1 MLSISIMEKRMLV
14 NIDYDK
20 VDFISNEKTDE
31 GFLTIMVTFLN
42 GDVMAYLYKEL
53 KDYIRDL
60 TYLIGLGIRREN
72 E

>member
-1 MLSISIMEKRMLV
+1 MLI

-60 TYLIGLGIRREN
+60 TYLIGLGIRRED

>member
-1 MLSISIMEKRMLV
+1 MLV

-31 GFLTIMVTFLN
+31 GFLTILVTFLN

>member
-1 MLSISIMEKRMLV
+1 MLV
-14 NIDYDK
+14 NVDYDK

-31 GFLTIMVTFLN
+31 EFLTIMITFSN

>member
-1 MLSISIMEKRMLV
+1 MLV

-53 KDYIRDL
+53 KNYMRDL

>member
-1 MLSISIMEKRMLV
+1 MLV

-53 KDYIRDL
+53 KDYMRDL
-60 TYLIGLGIRREN
+60 TYLIGLGVRREN

>member
-1 MLSISIMEKRMLV
+1 MLV

-31 GFLTIMVTFLN
+31 GFLTIMVAFLN

>member
-1 MLSISIMEKRMLV
+1 MFID
-14 NIDYDK
+14 IDYDK

-53 KDYIRDL
+53 KDYMRDL
-60 TYLIGLGIRREN
+60 TYMIGLGIRMKN

>member
-1 MLSISIMEKRMLV
+1 MLV

-31 GFLTIMVTFLN
+31 VFLTIMVTFLN

>member
-1 MLSISIMEKRMLV
+1 MLV
-14 NIDYDK
+14 TIDSDK

-31 GFLTIMVTFLN
+31 GVLTIMVTFLN

-53 KDYIRDL
+53 KDYMRDL

>member
-1 MLSISIMEKRMLV
+1 MLV

-31 GFLTIMVTFLN
+31 GFFTIMVTFFN

-53 KDYIRDL
+53 KDYMRDL

>member
-1 MLSISIMEKRMLV
+1 MLV

-20 VDFISNEKTDE
+20 VDFISNEKTNE

-53 KDYIRDL
+53 KDYVRDL

>member
-1 MLSISIMEKRMLV
+1 MLV

-53 KDYIRDL
+53 KDYMRDL

-72 E
+72 EYVYFTIICIL

>member
-1 MLSISIMEKRMLV
+1 MLV
-14 NIDYDK
+14 NINYDK

>member
-1 MLSISIMEKRMLV
+1 MLV

-31 GFLTIMVTFLN
+31 GFLTVMVTFLN

>member
-1 MLSISIMEKRMLV
+1 MLV

-31 GFLTIMVTFLN
+31 GFLTIMITFLN

-53 KDYIRDL
+53 KDYIKDL

>member
-1 MLSISIMEKRMLV
+1 MLV

-20 VDFISNEKTDE
+20 VDFISNEKTEE

>member
-1 MLSISIMEKRMLV
+1 MLIFL
-14 NIDYDK
+14 DYFFFF
-20 VDFISNEKTDE
+20 FISYEKTDE

>member
-1 MLSISIMEKRMLV
+1 MLV
-14 NIDYDK
+14 KIDYDK

-53 KDYIRDL
+53 KDYMRDL

>member
-1 MLSISIMEKRMLV
+1 MLV

-60 TYLIGLGIRREN
+60 TYLIGLEIRREN

>member
-1 MLSISIMEKRMLV
+1 MLD
-14 NIDYDK
+14 NIDYNK
-20 VDFISNEKTDE
+20 VDFISKEKTDE

>member
-1 MLSISIMEKRMLV
+1 MLV
-14 NIDYDK
+14 NIDYNK

>member
-1 MLSISIMEKRMLV
+1 MLV
-14 NIDYDK
+14 NMDYDK

-53 KDYIRDL
+53 KDYMRDL

>member
-1 MLSISIMEKRMLV
+1 MLV
-14 NIDYDK
+14 DIDYDK

-53 KDYIRDL
+53 KDYMRDL

>member
-1 MLSISIMEKRMLV
+1 MLV

-53 KDYIRDL
+53 KDYMRDL
-60 TYLIGLGIRREN
+60 TYLIGLGIRREK

>member
-1 MLSISIMEKRMLV
+1 MLV

-53 KDYIRDL
+53 KYYMRDL
-60 TYLIGLGIRREN
+60 TYLIWLGVRMEN

>member
-1 MLSISIMEKRMLV
+1 MLV

-42 GDVMAYLYKEL
+42 ADVMAYLYKEL

>member
-1 MLSISIMEKRMLV
+1 MLV

-20 VDFISNEKTDE
+20 IDFISNEKTDE

-53 KDYIRDL
+53 KDYMRDL

>member
-1 MLSISIMEKRMLV
+1 MLV

-20 VDFISNEKTDE
+20 VDFISNEKTDD
-31 GFLTIMVTFLN
+31 GLLTIMVTFLN

>member
-1 MLSISIMEKRMLV
+1 MLI

>member
-1 MLSISIMEKRMLV
+1 MLV

-31 GFLTIMVTFLN
+31 GFFTIMVTFLN

>member
-1 MLSISIMEKRMLV
+1 MLV

-20 VDFISNEKTDE
+20 VDFISNDKTDE

>member
-1 MLSISIMEKRMLV
+1 MLV

-20 VDFISNEKTDE
+20 VDFISNEKTNE
-31 GFLTIMVTFLN
+31 GFLIIMVTFLN

>member
-1 MLSISIMEKRMLV
+1 MLV

-60 TYLIGLGIRREN
+60 TYLIGLGIRRAN

>member
-1 MLSISIMEKRMLV
+1 MLV

-20 VDFISNEKTDE
+20 VDFISNEKTEE

-53 KDYIRDL
+53 KDYMRDL

>member
-1 MLSISIMEKRMLV
+1 MLV
-14 NIDYDK
+14 NIEYDK

-53 KDYIRDL
+53 KDYMRDL

>member
-1 MLSISIMEKRMLV
+1 MLV

-20 VDFISNEKTDE
+20 VDFISNEKTNE

-53 KDYIRDL
+53 KDYMRDL

>member
-1 MLSISIMEKRMLV
+1 MLV
-14 NIDYDK
+14 NIDYNK

-60 TYLIGLGIRREN
+60 THLIGLGIRREN

>member
-1 MLSISIMEKRMLV
+1 MLV

-53 KDYIRDL
+53 KDYMRDL
-60 TYLIGLGIRREN
+60 TYLIGIGIRREN

>member
-1 MLSISIMEKRMLV
+1 MSIMEKRMLV

>member
-1 MLSISIMEKRMLV
+1 MLV